1 MIQDE
6 NGITGSV
13 FSDVTRFGEHYPPIT
28 CQSFR
33 GMMKPIVDISDKH
46 SEIEN
51 LQGPFWHKD
60 ILETF
65 QTLNPVMKKVY
76 DQIRSVAPTKTTV
89 LLCGETG
96 TGKGVL
102 ASLIHRLSHRE
113 KDQLVSVHC
122 GAIPD
127 TLLESE
133 LFGHEKGAFTGAFKR
148 KLGKFEIAGK
158 GTMFLDEIST
168 ITPSAQIKLL
178 QVLQDGTFSR
188 VGGEEIFHT
197 DARFVAAT
205 NMDLKKMCDNGI
217 FRYDLYY
224 RLNVFPIEIPS
235 LRDRREDIPLL
246 VDTFIR
252 KLNMTMQKRIQSA
265 RPDVLD
271 AMQTYPWPGNI
282 RELENLMERAFILES
297 SYVLTPESFPA
308 EFFAGAQK
316 SAVFNVDT
324 ALTLAE
330 ARHIAVN
337 EFERRFIKELLAKN
351 RGRINKSSVEAGIS
365 TRQFHK
371 LMIKHGIEKKDYKI

>member
-1 MIQDE
+1 
-6 NGITGSV
+6 
-13 FSDVTRFGEHYPPIT
+13 
-28 CQSFR
+28 
-33 GMMKPIVDISDKH
+33 MKPIADSADKNAETH
-46 SEIEN
+46 Y
-51 LQGPFWHKD
+51 LQEALWQKGGQ
-60 ILETF
+60 ETF

-102 ASLIHRLSHRE
+102 AGHIHRLSNRE
-113 KDQLVSVHC
+113 NEQLISVHC

-133 LFGHEKGAFTGAFKR
+133 LFGHEKGAFTGAIKR

-178 QVLQDGTFSR
+178 QVIQDGTFSR

-205 NMDLKKMCDNGI
+205 NMDLKKMCDNGM

-224 RLNVFPIEIPS
+224 RLNVFPIDIPP
-235 LRDRREDIPLL
+235 LRDRREDIPIL
-246 VDTFIR
+246 VDSFIR
-252 KLNMTMQKRIQSA
+252 KLNISMQKRIGGVH
-265 RPDVLD
+265 PDVID
-271 AMQTYPWPGNI
+271 AMKAYPWPGNI

-297 SYVLTPESFPA
+297 SSVLTPESFPV
-308 EFFAGAQK
+308 EFFSGAKK

-324 ALTLAE
+324 ALPLAE
-330 ARHIAVN
+330 ARRIAVD